1 MGVKV
6 LKEREPNYIYIK
18 KNKRQNIASFFF
30 LAPLGSSLVSREK
43 HEKCNFAGSE
53 SLSQ

>member
-30 LAPLGSSLVSREK
+30 FGPLGFVLGLKGE
-43 HEKCNFAGSE
+43 A
-53 SLSQ
+53 